1 MTAMVF
7 GAFFRGPDIIFV
19 HIGRDYS

>member
-1 MTAMVF
+1 MTAIVF

-19 HIGRDYS
+19 HMDGDYS